1 MSWKE
6 VYESRIM
13 SAEDALKK
21 VPANSRMFLAHSMS
35 EPTYLVEYMCDHKE
49 WFTNVEICHM
59 GSSGK
64 HRYCNEEGME
74 GHLRHNSFFVSGG
87 SRQAVMDGRADYT
100 PAYFHEVPGML
111 EDGTIT
117 VDTVMLTITPP
128 NENGEVSLG
137 LSCDYT
143 RAAVKNAKLV
153 IAQVND
159 QWPFTISDGARLNV
173 SDIDCFVLHNEPIP
187 ELKPGPLTEVE
198 IGIGKNCAS
207 LVEDG
212 DTLQLGIGS
221 IPDAVCASLADKKD
235 LGIHTEL
242 MCDGVMNLMKAGVIN
257 NRKKLID
264 PGVAT
269 TAFIMGTRE
278 MYDFVD
284 HNPEINMQ
292 PVDYTNDPVRISMLD
307 HIVSINSAVQ
317 IDFNGQVCSESIG
330 LMQISAV
337 GGQVDF
343 VRGAAMAKHGKA
355 IIAMP
360 SSVKGK
366 ISKIVP
372 VLDEGAA
379 VTTNRCDVDYVVT
392 EYGIAH
398 LKGKTLKQRAK
409 ALIEISHPNFKPE
422 LIKAFEE
429 RYHCSYE
436 S

>member
-1 MSWKE
+1 MSWNE
-6 VYESRIM
+6 IYESRIVT
-13 SAEDALKK
+13 AEEALKK
-21 VPANSRMFLAHSMS
+21 IPAGGRVFFAHSMS
-35 EPTYLVEYMCDHKE
+35 EPTYLVETMCDHKE
-49 WFTNVEICHM
+49 WFTDVEICHM

-74 GHLRHNSFFVSGG
+74 GHLRHNSFFVSGL
-87 SRQAVMDGRADYT
+87 SRKAVLEGRADYT
-100 PAYFHEVPGML
+100 PAFFHEVPRMIEEGV
-111 EDGTIT
+111 IP
-117 VDTVMLTITPP
+117 VDVLMLTVTPP
-128 NENGEVSLG
+128 DENGKVSLG

-143 RAAVKNAKLV
+143 KGCVKNAKLV

-159 QWPFTISDGARLNV
+159 QWPFTLGSALVDV
-173 SDIDCFVLHNEPIP
+173 EEIDCFVLYNEPIP

-242 MCDGVMNLMKAGVIN
+242 MCDGVMNLIKAGVVN
-257 NRKKLID
+257 NSKKKVD
-264 PGVAT
+264 PGVCT

-284 HNPEINMQ
+284 HNPIVNMQ
-292 PVDYTNDPVRISMLD
+292 PVDYTNDPVKIAQQD

-317 IDFNGQVCSESIG
+317 VDFQGQVCSESIG

-343 VRGAAMAKHGKA
+343 VRGASMARHGKA

-360 SSVKGK
+360 STVKGK
-366 ISKIVP
+366 VSKIVP
-372 VLDEGAA
+372 LLDEGAA
-379 VTTNRCDVDYVVT
+379 VTTSRCDVDYVVT
-392 EYGIAH
+392 EYGIAK
-398 LKGKTLKQRAK
+398 LKGKTLKQRSK
-409 ALIEISHPNFKPE
+409 ALIAIAHPKFQPE
-422 LIKAFEE
+422 LIAAYEE

-436 S
+436 E